1 MKRGVRWTGG
11 GLLLGLLALVATA
24 LWIRRPQP
32 LPNPNGYDRLLAL
45 AATVPAFELER
56 VKTNQAQLAE
66 LVQSQ
71 PQLLEEVL
79 AAHQLPSVVPVQYS
93 RDDLKGRMNAAGDL
107 RRLEKAILARAILA
121 ELKQRTADGVTARL
135 AGIELGQKGS
145 RGGLMIDFM
154 VGSAIQMYGLA
165 GLSNQV
171 RNLDAETCQRA
182 LNSLRTLREEQEP
195 LTQFERRERRWMLWS
210 SGWWKDFDTA
220 RELIASWRRPAEN
233 VSLFGTPAGRHRD
246 LQKAYLE
253 TEAALE
259 ARLNAAKR
267 EKPSGK
273 R

>member
-1 MKRGVRWTGG
+1 MKRSVRWVGA
-11 GLLLGLLALVATA
+11 GLLLGLLALVAAA
-24 LWIRRPQP
+24 LWNRRTPP
-32 LPNPNGYDRLLAL
+32 VPNPNGYDRLLAL
-45 AATVPAFELER
+45 AATVPVFELDR
-56 VKTNQAQLAE
+56 VKTNQARLAE

-71 PQLLEEVL
+71 PGLLENVL
-79 AAHQLPSVVPVQYS
+79 AANQLPSLVPVQYS
-93 RDDLKGRMNAAGDL
+93 RDDLKGQMNAAGDL
-107 RRLEKAILARAILA
+107 RRLEKAILARAIFA
-121 ELKQRTADGVTARL
+121 ELEQRPADGVTARL

-182 LNSLRTLREEQEP
+182 LSSLQTLREAQEP
-195 LTQFERRERRWMLWS
+195 LSQFERRERRWMLWS
-210 SGWWKDFDTA
+210 SGWWRDFDTA
-220 RELIASWRRPAEN
+220 RELISSWKRPAEN

-246 LQKAYLE
+246 LQKAYRE

-259 ARLNAAKR
+259 ARLKAW
-267 EKPSGK
+267 GK